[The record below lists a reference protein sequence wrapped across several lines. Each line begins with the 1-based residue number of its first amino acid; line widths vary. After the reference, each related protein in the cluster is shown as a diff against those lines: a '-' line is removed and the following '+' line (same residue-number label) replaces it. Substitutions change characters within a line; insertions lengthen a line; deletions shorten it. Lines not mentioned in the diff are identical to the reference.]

1 MGKAH
6 PAAGMDGLEAFT
18 KSKTMVFP
26 RDVRVGHGVL
36 DELGDVL
43 EGLDVAAR
51 PLLVMGPHT
60 RKLAGERAVDLLR
73 KAGHDPRAV
82 EVTGATMH
90 DVALVEVEGR
100 RHPPTVVAGVGGGS
114 VIDVAKLAAYRLR
127 VPYVSVPTNASHDG
141 ITSPRASIKGED
153 GSSSKQAKT
162 PMAIVADTDVIARA
176 PYRMLAAGCADAISN
191 STAVLDW
198 RLAHRLR
205 GEEYSSFAAVLAET
219 AADIVMKSAGIIR
232 PGLEES
238 AWIVVKSLIV
248 SGVSMSVAGSSR
260 PASGAE
266 HMFSHTLDQLAPGL
280 AYHGEQVGL
289 GSVMMM
295 YLHGGD
301 WKAVRDALAQVGAPT
316 TARQLGIPRETV
328 VEALCRSHLNK
339 PDRYT
344 ILGDKG
350 LTREAAEDLV
360 RVTGVA

>member
-1 MGKAH
+1 
-6 PAAGMDGLEAFT
+6 MDSFT

-36 DELGDVL
+36 EELGDVL
-43 EGLDVAAR
+43 RALDVAERA
-51 PLLVMGPHT
+51 LVVTGGRT
-60 RKLAGERAVDLLR
+60 RRLAGDRAVGVLQ
-73 KAGHDPRAV
+73 KAGHQVAVV
-82 EVTGATMH
+82 EVAGATLQ
-90 DVALVEVEGR
+90 DVALAEAEGR
-100 RHPPTVVAGVGGGS
+100 RAGPQVVVGVGGGS
-114 VIDVAKLAAYRLR
+114 VIDVAKLAAYRLG

-153 GSSSKQAKT
+153 GSSSREAKT
-162 PMAIVADTDVIARA
+162 PMAIVADTEVITRA

-219 AADIVMKSAGIIR
+219 AADIVMKSATVIR

-238 AWIVVKSLIV
+238 AWLVVKSLIV

-266 HMFSHTLDQLAPGL
+266 HMFSHTLDQLAPGA
-280 AYHGEQVGL
+280 AYHGEQVGV
-289 GSVMMM
+289 GSIMMM

-316 TARQLGIPRETV
+316 TAKQLGIPRETI
-328 VEALCRSHLNK
+328 VEALCRAHTNK